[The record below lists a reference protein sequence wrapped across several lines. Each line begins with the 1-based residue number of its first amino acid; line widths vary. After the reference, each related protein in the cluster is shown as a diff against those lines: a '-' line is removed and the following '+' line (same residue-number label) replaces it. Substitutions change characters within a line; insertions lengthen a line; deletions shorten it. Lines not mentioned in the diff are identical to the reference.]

1 METKLKEARRLF
13 LWSLADSRKYLD
25 TIISARENHTS
36 GSGFELTVNDRLQ
49 EREHLDTM
57 ILQQIVELT
66 NGIEPH
72 AVVLFQVLGLPDTEI
87 LSEEQIHQ
95 FFLTDNQLQG

>member
-25 TIISARENHTS
+25 KIISALDSHTP
-36 GSGFELTVNDRLQ
+36 GSELELTVNDRLQ
-49 EREHLDTM
+49 ERELLDTM

-72 AVVLFQVLGLPDTEI
+72 AVVLFQVLGLPDTDF
-87 LSEEQIHQ
+87 LSEDYIHHY
-95 FFLTDNQLQG
+95 FTTDNLLQK